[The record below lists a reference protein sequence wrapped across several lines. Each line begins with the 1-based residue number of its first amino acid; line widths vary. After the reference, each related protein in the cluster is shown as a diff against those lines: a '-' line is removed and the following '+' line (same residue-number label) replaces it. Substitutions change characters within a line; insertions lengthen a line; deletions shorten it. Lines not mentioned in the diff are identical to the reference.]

1 MIFLGRLRYGILCI
15 LFCLS
20 VMVLTFSCSAADQHG
35 AFLTRLDRIDVL
47 VRAGDTRD
55 ALRELV
61 RLRKKAVSAGQ
72 WLSLVKRERQL
83 DAHIQAVDTLVEAL
97 IGLPANESLAA
108 VMTDTLVGLG
118 RYEEAL
124 DYADIL
130 LLSPYMAVAA
140 RAGIE
145 YLLANGPGNAPDPA
159 YFNAAYRVSGKSGYL
174 VAAAVL
180 HAQRGA
186 YHEACSLMLP
196 VRDPAYRYLTALL
209 CYDAGYHEKHR
220 SLYPESLV
228 VHSYPAEESLLLSD
242 SLYRLGLVDDARHVW
257 QDLITV
263 YPGYSP
269 VPYYNLSKTGSADG
283 RGTKLLSDC
292 LDIFPAY
299 YPAIALYTHA
309 VRSFQDSSR
318 DDPVAGALRS
328 AGFSSMRMDADA
340 DIERPDAGEAL
351 RKIARGMSDPSG
363 IHDPRLHIER
373 IRLNPYRNDPTE
385 RTEAMVWKLLERFPD
400 STLSHDYALWYFLSS
415 GSYDTAFSLNANHPE
430 GPRPLYSALESA
442 LLGNAGQ
449 SIDYFMEMANDDNL
463 AWLGLADAALV
474 HYRLGNK
481 ETALEDLILAASMAP
496 NRIQESRIQYHI
508 AVLLESMRLMDR
520 AESVLGYAL
529 ELNPEN
535 HLARAM
541 LGKIRAGK

>member
-1 MIFLGRLRYGILCI
+1 M
-15 LFCLS
+15 
-20 VMVLTFSCSAADQHG
+20 
-35 AFLTRLDRIDVL
+35 
-47 VRAGDTRD
+47 
-55 ALRELV
+55 
-61 RLRKKAVSAGQ
+61 
-72 WLSLVKRERQL
+72 
-83 DAHIQAVDTLVEAL
+83 
-97 IGLPANESLAA
+97 
-108 VMTDTLVGLG
+108 
-118 RYEEAL
+118 
-124 DYADIL
+124 
-130 LLSPYMAVAA
+130 
-140 RAGIE
+140 
-145 YLLANGPGNAPDPA
+145 
-159 YFNAAYRVSGKSGYL
+159 SGKSGYL

-269 VPYYNLSKTGSADG
+269 IPYYNLSKTSSADG
-283 RGTKLLSDC
+283 RGTTLLSDC

-351 RKIARGMSDPSG
+351 RKIARGM
-363 IHDPRLHIER
+363 R
-373 IRLNPYRNDPTE
+373 IRQGFMIPVSILSGYVLIPIEMTLPSEQKRWYGNCLN
-385 RTEAMVWKLLERFPD
+385 D
-400 STLSHDYALWYFLSS
+400 SLTVLCLMTMLWYF
-415 GSYDTAFSLNANHPE
+415 Y
-430 GPRPLYSALESA
+430 RP
-442 LLGNAGQ
+442 GR
-449 SIDYFMEMANDDNL
+449 M
-463 AWLGLADAALV
+463 
-474 HYRLGNK
+474 
-481 ETALEDLILAASMAP
+481 
-496 NRIQESRIQYHI
+496 IQLFR
-508 AVLLESMRLMDR
+508 
-520 AESVLGYAL
+520 
-529 ELNPEN
+529 
-535 HLARAM
+535 
-541 LGKIRAGK
+541 